1 MAALWWHS
9 EIRILSEALTSLA
22 ELKDV
27 ISVRLSQQGF
37 TDVRVNDLE
46 VAGGKNNCW
55 VSIAHFH
62 ISGRRYWEVVMGS
75 GDSADTTRK
84 TVDKVVKLLEALTF
98 L

>member
-9 EIRILSEALTSLA
+9 EIRVLSEALTSLG

-27 ISVRLSQQGF
+27 IKVRLGEMGF
-37 TDVRVNDLE
+37 KDVRVNDLE
-46 VAGGKNNCW
+46 VAGGKNNVW

-62 ISGRRYWEVVMGS
+62 ISGRKYWEVVMGS
-75 GDSADTTRK
+75 GDSGDTTRK
-84 TVDKVVKLLEALTF
+84 TVDKVVKMLEGLLF